1 MCAHA
6 CMCACVHACIFVI
19 VVKIINLKLSHT
31 HSGCVRTHACVR
43 VCVHVCI
50 HILSHIH
57 TYICATHVIIYY
69 LYTTIMIESDTQ
81 QVSGVNT
88 GS

>member
-1 MCAHA
+1 MGQGRG
-6 CMCACVHACIFVI
+6 VCIFVI
-19 VVKIINLKLSHT
+19 VVKIINLKTFTHT
-31 HSGCVRTHACVR
+31 QWMCAHTCMCVCVHACV
-43 VCVHVCI
+43 CIYI

-57 TYICATHVIIYY
+57 TQTCATHVIIYY